1 MKKIGREPPVIKLNN
16 EAKYKQTDC
25 LKKIDQRKGK
35 LNEEEQT

>member
-1 MKKIGREPPVIKLNN
+1 MKKIGREPPIDQLNN